1 MNRQSNKLNYYQGE
15 TLKEAISV
23 MKQELG
29 DDCILIDHKV
39 RKKGGFLGFFGQ
51 EFYEVCGMSADVARP
66 EKKKARRPDDAP
78 LLNFD
83 FAGKITDKDI
93 NASITREVGQKPGGL
108 SSITYNALP
117 KKPQAPA
124 PETGYSVIKNEIDD
138 MKLKID
144 VLYNKILQN
153 SEGIKRKVYPGR
165 LDEMFKKMVDND
177 IHESISMEIL
187 DRLMART
194 SLYENYDLLKDFLI
208 GEMSARVKVN
218 DIFKQKVKGKKPE
231 IFVFLGPTGVG
242 KTTTLAKLCSEF
254 AIRKSRKIALFTIDT
269 YRIAAAEQLKLYADI
284 IDIPIVIVSGK
295 EEFREALDK
304 HSDCDLIFMDT
315 AGRSQYDIEKL
326 EELKNIVGDA
336 QYKKILLMSASTKL
350 DDMLDIVG
358 NFKKISIDSI
368 IFTKVDET
376 KKFGTMFNLLYK
388 NEIPISYITMGQKV
402 PEDIRLV
409 EPESIA
415 KMMWTNSL
423 E

>member
-1 MNRQSNKLNYYQGE
+1 MNRQTNKLNYYQGE
-15 TLKEAISV
+15 SLKEAISV
-23 MKQELG
+23 MKRELG

-39 RKKGGFLGFFGQ
+39 KKKGGFLGFFGQ
-51 EFYEVCGMSADVARP
+51 EFYEVCGMSSDVAKP
-66 EKKKARRPDDAP
+66 EKKKVKRQDDAP

-83 FAGKITDKDI
+83 FAGKISDRDI
-93 NASITREVGQKPGGL
+93 NASITRELGQKPGGL
-108 SSITYNALP
+108 SSITYTP
-117 KKPQAPA
+117 KKVTAPA

-194 SLYENYDLLKDFLI
+194 NLYDNYELLKDFLI
-208 GEMSARVKVN
+208 GEMSSRMKAA
-218 DIFKQKVKGKKPE
+218 DIFKQKGKKPE

-295 EEFREALDK
+295 EEFREALDR
-304 HSDCDLIFMDT
+304 HSGCDLIFMDT
-315 AGRSQYDIEKL
+315 AGRSQYDVEKL
-326 EELKNIVGDA
+326 EELKSIVGDA
-336 QYKKILLMSASTKL
+336 QYKKILLISASTKF

-388 NEIPISYITMGQKV
+388 NDIPVSYITMGQKV
-402 PEDIRLV
+402 PEDIRLM
-409 EPESIA
+409 ESEAIA
-415 KMMWTNSL
+415 KMFWTNSL